1 MKFGPLPL
9 EQAVGSVVAHALR
22 QGDLVLKKGIVVT
35 GEHIARLR
43 AAGIGEIV
51 VALAEP
57 GDVGENEAAE
67 RLALAVAGP
76 AVRVEAPFTG
86 RSNLF
91 AEGAG
96 VLMIDH
102 ARIDAANAISEA
114 ITIATLEPMKKVSV
128 GEMIATVKMIPFALP
143 ETDLVTAITVAE
155 RAISVAPF
163 TARRVG
169 VISTLLPGLKPSVV
183 DKTLEALDHRLT
195 VLGPSVRVHD
205 VRVPHEVAALKEA
218 LGRLARQGSD
228 MLIVFG
234 ASAISDRRDVI
245 PAAIEAAGGRVEHL
259 GMPVDPGN
267 LLLIGELDG
276 VPVIGAPGCA
286 RSPTENGFDW
296 VLQRLCAGLHVTRAD
311 IQRMGV
317 GGLLMEIISR
327 PQPRVPAAQ
336 AGMAQADMA
345 HVAAI
350 VLAAGRSSRM
360 GTNKLL
366 EDLDGKPVVRH
377 VVEAALASRCQSV
390 SVVVG
395 HQADEVAAALNGLD
409 VRLVQNPGHAQ
420 GMATSLIA
428 GVNTV
433 PDTAKAALICL
444 GDMPLVTP
452 VMMNAILDGLARHVT
467 ARAVVPIA
475 AGRRAN
481 PVLITRGLFEDV
493 RTLSGDVGAKALLD
507 RAGPDLIEVMIDD
520 VAILLDVDTPEA
532 LAHAR
537 SLMPGQAKT
546 C

>member
-9 EQAVGSVVAHALR
+9 DQAVGAVVAHALR
-22 QGDLVLKKGIVVT
+22 HGDIVLKKGIIVT
-35 GEHIARLR
+35 GEHINRLK
-43 AAGIGEIV
+43 AAGISEIV

-67 RLALAVAGP
+67 RLAVAVAGP

-91 AEGAG
+91 AEAAG
-96 VLMIDH
+96 VLVIDR
-102 ARIDAANAISEA
+102 ARIDVANAISEA
-114 ITIATLEPMKKVSV
+114 ITIATLEPMKKVGL
-128 GEMIATVKMIPFALP
+128 GEMIATVKMIPFSVP
-143 ETDLVTAITVAE
+143 EVDLGTAIKVAE
-155 RAISVAPF
+155 RTISVAPF
-163 TARRVG
+163 TPRRVG

-183 DKTLEALDHRLT
+183 NKTLDVLDHRLGA
-195 VLGPSVRVHD
+195 LGPSRRVHD
-205 VRVPHEVAALKEA
+205 VRVPHEMSALKEA
-218 LGRLARQGSD
+218 LALLAGQGTD
-228 MLIVFG
+228 VIIVFG

-267 LLLIGELDG
+267 LLLIGELAG

-296 VLQRLCAGLHVTRAD
+296 VLQRLCAGLAVTRTD

-336 AGMAQADMA
+336 VEAAP
-345 HVAAI
+345 VAAV
-350 VLAAGRSSRM
+350 VLAAGMSTRM
-360 GTNKLL
+360 GANKLL

-377 VVEAALASRCQSV
+377 VVEAALASRCQHV
-390 SVVVG
+390 SVVLG
-395 HQADEVAAALNGLD
+395 HQADDVTAALKGLD
-409 VRLVQNPGHAQ
+409 VSLVHNPDYAD

-428 GVNTV
+428 GVSAI
-433 PDTAKAALICL
+433 PDTAHAALVCL

-452 VMMNAILDGLARHVT
+452 VMINAILDGFARHAN
-467 ARAVVPIA
+467 ARAVVPVA

-481 PVLITRGLFEDV
+481 PVLISRELFEDLKL
-493 RTLSGDVGAKALLD
+493 LSGDVGARALLD
-507 RAGPDLIEVMIDD
+507 RAGPGLIEVIIDD
-520 VAILLDVDTPEA
+520 AAVLLDVDTPEA
-532 LAHAR
+532 LAQAR
-537 SLMPGQAKT
+537 SLMPG
-546 C
+546 